1 MENRPE
7 QYIIVD
13 ALLFVD
19 DEEENF
25 DDDGLNNIF
34 MMMLIVDFGQCD
46 DVLKTEGLFSLS
58 YQDQWDKLRLSS
70 NIKYDTSK

>member
-19 DEEENF
+19 EEDF
-25 DDDGLNNIF
+25 DDDDYNGLSNIF

-70 NIKYDTSK
+70 NIKY